1 MEPPAPDLSDEPA
14 TGGVGRVRLVVSY
27 HGAGFSGWQIQS
39 SARTV
44 EGELT
49 KAVARLNGGP
59 TKVWG
64 ASRTDA
70 GVHALGQVACF
81 EAARARDDDTWVR
94 ALNDVLPDAVVVRHA
109 EQVDGAFH
117 PRHSARGK
125 TYVYDLWCGA
135 ARDPFLADR
144 SWHVQLPRGCRI
156 DVAGM
161 QAAAALLVGE
171 HDFASFQAAGCDARG
186 TVRVLWAVDVRELR
200 PDHVRVV
207 VSGSAF
213 LKYMVRN
220 IVGTLVEVGR
230 GRRTTAWVGEV
241 LAACDRRAAGPTAAP
256 HGLTLIEVRYPDF
269 PWLRFGGDR
278 PSVETWR

>member
-1 MEPPAPDLSDEPA
+1 MDTPAPDLEAAPA
-14 TGGVGRVRLVVSY
+14 TGARPRVRLVVSY

-49 KAVARLNGGP
+49 AAVARLNGGA

-81 EAARARDDDTWVR
+81 EPARERDDETWVR
-94 ALNDVLPDAVVVRHA
+94 ALNDMLPDAVVVRHA
-109 EQVDGAFH
+109 EQVDAAFH

-125 TYVYDLWCGA
+125 TYVYELWCGA

-144 SWHVQLPRGCRI
+144 SWHVQLPRGRRV

-171 HDFASFQAAGCDARG
+171 HDFSSFQAAGCDARG
-186 TVRVLWAVDVRELR
+186 TVRHLWAVEVHEVRPEFL
-200 PDHVRVV
+200 RVV

-220 IVGTLVEVGR
+220 IVGTLAEVGR
-230 GRRTTAWVGEV
+230 GRRPVAWVGEV
-241 LAACDRRAAGPTAAP
+241 LAARDRRAGGPTAVP
-256 HGLTLIEVRYPDF
+256 QGLTLVEVRYPDF
-269 PWLRFGGDR
+269 PWLRFAGDR
-278 PSVETWR
+278 PSVTP